1 MIHHPM
7 KSGGVSHRSVIHM
20 RHGRFA
26 LALSA
31 ALLLATVAADAR
43 PLKWARSGD
52 SLTLDPHAQNEGP
65 THALAHHFYE
75 PLIHRDFQG
84 KEVAALAVSWK
95 ITDDPAIWEFKLRPN
110 VKFHNGNAFDA
121 DDVVFSLDRAR
132 QPTSDM
138 KGAITS
144 IESVTKVDPLTVL
157 IKTRGPNPLLPNTLT
172 DIFIMDKEWSETNK
186 VQKPQDFKNKE
197 ENFAVRNANG
207 TGAFQLVSREPDVKT
222 VMKRNDSYWGI
233 GQFPMQIT
241 ELTYIPI
248 KADATRLAALLSG
261 EVDFVQD
268 VPVQDI
274 ERLRGQQNLRV
285 NVGPENRSIFFGMDV
300 SSADLKT
307 DNVEGKNPFADKRVR
322 QAMNMAL
329 NRQAIQRVAMRG
341 QSLPAGMIAPS
352 FVNGWSKELDAFP
365 AGDVNA
371 AKKLLAD
378 AGYPNGFSITLHC
391 PNDRYVNDEAI
402 CQAAVGMWGQIGVKV
417 NLVSQSKSIHFPLI
431 QKVPPE
437 TEFYMLGWGVPTF
450 DSEYVFSFL
459 YHSRADKYGS
469 WNATRYANA
478 DADKMIESLSSEV
491 DKAKRDATIAKLW
504 TLFKEEVIYLPVH
517 HQTLA
522 YGMKSG
528 FDIPVDVANQPK
540 MKYVSFKTN

>member
-1 MIHHPM
+1 MTKRGTFAIALLAAT
-7 KSGGVSHRSVIHM
+7 
-20 RHGRFA
+20 A
-26 LALSA
+26 LA
-31 ALLLATVAADAR
+31 TGIADAR

-52 SLTLDPHAQNEGP
+52 ALTLDPHAQNEGP
-65 THALAHHFYE
+65 THAFNHHLYE

-84 KEVAALAVSWK
+84 KEVPALAMSWK
-95 ITDDPAIWEFKLRPN
+95 ITDDPNVWEFKLRPN
-110 VKFHNGNAFDA
+110 VKFHNGNVFDA
-121 DDVVFSLDRAR
+121 DDVVFSINRAR
-132 QPTSDM
+132 EPSSDM

-144 IESVTKVDPLTVL
+144 IDTVTKADALTVL
-157 IKTRGPNPLLPNTLT
+157 IKTKGPNPLLPNTLT

-197 ENFAVRNANG
+197 ENYAVRNANG
-207 TGAFQLVSREPDVKT
+207 TGPFQLVSREPDVKT

-233 GQFPMQIT
+233 GTFPMQVT

-274 ERLRGQQNLRV
+274 ERLKGQQNLKV
-285 NVGPENRSIFFGMDV
+285 NIGPENRSIFFGMDLK
-300 SSADLKT
+300 SADLKT

-329 NRQAIQRVAMRG
+329 NRAAIQRVAMRG
-341 QSLPAGMIAPS
+341 QSVPAGMIAPS
-352 FVNGWSKELDAFP
+352 FVNGWTKELDAFP
-365 AGDVNA
+365 ASDNAA

-378 AGYPNGFSITLHC
+378 AGYPNGFNITLHC

-431 QKVPPE
+431 QKNPPE

-469 WNATRYANA
+469 WNASRYGNPE
-478 DADKMIESLSSEV
+478 ADKMIESLASEV
-491 DKAKRDATIAKLW
+491 DKAKRNATIAKLW
-504 TLFKEEVIYLPVH
+504 ALFKDEVVYLPVH

-522 YGMKSG
+522 YAMKNS
-528 FDIPVDVANQPK
+528 FEIPVDVANQPK